1 MRPLIAKTLLGLI
14 AGICIVY
21 TYAAAQVSSATHSYS
36 WLSSYDHDQSIVK
49 RIAPPMGYKRTTCS
63 SGSFCDWLRNLQLK
77 AEGSPVY
84 HYDGTQKYGAAS
96 HSVIDLDTGDKDL
109 QQCAD
114 AVMRLKAEYHY
125 GKKDF
130 NRIHFNFTSGHKV
143 SFNDWRR
150 GKKPIVHGNK
160 VRFSGLNDS
169 TDNSYGNFKKYM
181 TIIFSYAG
189 TLSLSQE
196 MKSIDVANIQVGD
209 VFIQGGSPGHAVLVI
224 DVAENNT
231 GQKMFML
238 AQSYMPAQDM
248 HILTNPFHPGDG
260 PWYSTEFEQELNT
273 PEWRFVKSD
282 LKRF

>member
-1 MRPLIAKTLLGLI
+1 MRPVIFKIFLGLI
-14 AGICIVY
+14 VGICMLS
-21 TYAAAQVSSATHSYS
+21 ANSMAQLASPTHSYS
-36 WLSSYDHDQSIVK
+36 WLSSYDHDQSIEK
-49 RIAPPMGYKRTTCS
+49 RIAPPIGYERTFCS
-63 SGSFCDWLRNLQLK
+63 TGSFCDWLRSLQLK
-77 AEGSPVY
+77 APGSPVL
-84 HYDGTQKYGAAS
+84 HYDGSEKYGASS

-125 GKKDF
+125 GRKDF
-130 NRIHFNFTSGHKV
+130 SRIHFNFTSGHKV
-143 SFNDWRR
+143 SFDDWRK

-160 VRFSGLNDS
+160 VRFSGLKNS

-189 TLSLSQE
+189 TISLSQE
-196 MKSIDVANIQVGD
+196 MKSIDLTQIRVGD
-209 VFIQGGSPGHAVLVI
+209 VFVFGGSPGHAVLVI
-224 DVAENNT
+224 DVAQNEA

-248 HILTNPFHPGDG
+248 HILTNPFHPGEG
-260 PWYSTEFEQELNT
+260 PWYSADFEEEMYT
-273 PEWRFVKSD
+273 PEWRFTKSD